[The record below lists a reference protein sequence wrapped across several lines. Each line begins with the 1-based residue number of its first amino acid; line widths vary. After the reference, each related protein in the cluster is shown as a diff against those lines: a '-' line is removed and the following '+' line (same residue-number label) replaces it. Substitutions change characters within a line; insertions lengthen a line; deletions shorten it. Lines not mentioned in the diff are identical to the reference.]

1 MTKPSNEVIYRSKK
15 KIYKTVVINIH
26 KEYDSDILARLE
38 TEPSKQGFFKA
49 AAREKIQ
56 REAEDLDGN
65 GEA

>member
-1 MTKPSNEVIYRSKK
+1 MTKPTTQVINRSKK
-15 KIYKTVVINIH
+15 KIYERLEINLH

-56 REAEDLDGN
+56 REAEAS
-65 GEA
+65 EASDP